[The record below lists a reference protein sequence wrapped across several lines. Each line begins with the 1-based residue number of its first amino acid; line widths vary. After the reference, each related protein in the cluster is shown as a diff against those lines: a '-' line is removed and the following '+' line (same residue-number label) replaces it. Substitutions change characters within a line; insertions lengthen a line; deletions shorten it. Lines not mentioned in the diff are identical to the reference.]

1 MINPM
6 KLIQLRPLVTKFQND
21 HPKFFQFIAAVGQ
34 SGMREGTIVEISIT
48 DPDGKNLC
56 SNLKLS
62 KEDLELFEAVSE
74 MMKEQ

>member
-6 KLIQLRPLVTKFQND
+6 KLLQLRPLVTQFQNA

-34 SGMREGTIVEISIT
+34 SGMKEGTIVEISIT
-48 DPDGKNLC
+48 DPEGKNLC

-74 MMKEQ
+74 MMKDQ

>member
-6 KLIQLRPLVTKFQND
+6 KLLQLRPLVTKFQND
-21 HPKFFQFIAAVGQ
+21 HPKFMQFIAAVGQ
-34 SGMREGTIVEISIT
+34 SDLKEGTIVEISIT

-56 SNLKLS
+56 SNIKLS
-62 KEDLELFEAVSE
+62 KEDLELFGAVSE

>member
-6 KLIQLRPLVTKFQND
+6 KLLQLRPLITKFQND
-21 HPKFFQFIAAVGQ
+21 HPKFMQFIAAVGQ
-34 SGMREGTIVEISIT
+34 SDLKEGTIVEISIT

-56 SNLKLS
+56 SNIKLS
-62 KEDLELFEAVSE
+62 KDDLELFGAVSE